1 MNVGKYQ
8 ITLQTDP
15 TDHIIDEVY
24 ANSFST
30 RLEIQN
36 EIKQLIEESIIS
48 NTDVYLVESEVD
60 HLPRENKWFP
70 CMKSGKS
77 QQMYENEYSY
87 EPRGQEIEV
96 ALVKFLI
103 DNDKDIHTEIVDR
116 NKNSPKLC

>member
-48 NTDVYLVESEVD
+48 NTDVYLVESED
-60 HLPRENKWFP
+60 H
-70 CMKSGKS
+70 
-77 QQMYENEYSY
+77 
-87 EPRGQEIEV
+87 
-96 ALVKFLI
+96 
-103 DNDKDIHTEIVDR
+103 H
-116 NKNSPKLC
+116 